1 MNILVISPQ
10 LPSLSW
16 GAGIRYYYLLKTLA
30 REHTVSYLAFSHG
43 DEAEM
48 SRRMSLIKDLAG
60 EVLLVARPA
69 SHFKRLRG
77 VIGLFLGRS
86 YIFNVFIVTEMQ
98 NALDAALMNTHYD
111 VVLFEAVSMA
121 DYRLP
126 GDVKIIVDQHN
137 NVYELLQR
145 TYRRERAWVRKW
157 YNWLESRLIRAAE
170 IERYGRANA
179 VLVTSERERVML
191 KRLLPT
197 SVIDVV
203 PNGVDVEYFG
213 GACPQQEVAD
223 RIVFTGTMDYYPNTD
238 AVLYFG
244 RQCWLRIHEQVPTA
258 TWQIVGKN
266 PPPQVQRLAALPGV
280 TVTGSVVD
288 VRPYLAQAEVAIAPV
303 LIGGGT
309 RLKILEAWAMSK
321 AVVSTS
327 IGCEGLEAET
337 GKHLL
342 VADGAEGLVQAIVEL
357 LSSPQQRQAL
367 GAAGRALV
375 EAEYSWERCGRRLL
389 QVLERI

>member
-1 MNILVISPQ
+1 VVSPQ

-16 GAGIRYYYLLKTLA
+16 GAGIRYYYLLRALA
-30 REHTVSYLAFSHG
+30 RKHTVSFLAFNHG

-60 EVLLVARPA
+60 DVQLVARPV
-69 SHFKRLRG
+69 SRFKRLRG
-77 VIGLFLGRS
+77 VIGLFYGRS
-86 YIFNVFIVTEMQ
+86 YIFNVFIVDEMQ
-98 NALDAALMNTHYD
+98 DALDAAITNTHYD

-126 GDVKIIVDQHN
+126 GDVKTIVDQHN

-145 TYRRERAWVRKW
+145 TYQRERAWARKW
-157 YNWLESRLIRAAE
+157 YNWLESRLIQAAE

-179 VLVTSERERVML
+179 VLVTSEREQVTL

-197 SVIDVV
+197 SVIEVV
-203 PNGVDVEYFG
+203 PNGVDIEHFRAAG
-213 GACPQQEVAD
+213 GEQEVEH
-223 RIVFTGTMDYYPNTD
+223 RVVFTGTMDYYPNID
-238 AVLYFG
+238 AVLFFA
-244 RQCWLRIHEQVPTA
+244 RECWPRILAQVPTA

-266 PPPQVQRLAALPGV
+266 PPKVVRRLEEVPGV

-288 VRPYLAQAEVAIAPV
+288 VRPYLAQAAVAIAPI
-303 LIGGGT
+303 LIGSGT
-309 RLKILEAWAMSK
+309 RLKILEAWAMGK

-327 IGCEGLEAET
+327 IGYEGLEAEV
-337 GKHLL
+337 GKQLL
-342 VADGAEGLVQAIVEL
+342 VADEAEGLVQAIVEL
-357 LSSPQQRQAL
+357 LRNPQQRQVL

-375 EAEYSWERCGRRLL
+375 EAEYSWERCGRQLL
-389 QVLERI
+389 QVLEKVC